1 MYLNIL
7 LKSPEQTFWSNDVD
21 ALKGSISITLIIAL
35 LIVFV
40 GNHIPLKIDWHIIII
55 DDIPPMDF
63 SLHRLPNNIPKP
75 INKVEI
81 KSETTIPNKRLIEKN
96 VESRKEATPKNK
108 IDWINEIGIIE
119 IE

>member
-1 MYLNIL
+1 
-7 LKSPEQTFWSNDVD
+7 
-21 ALKGSISITLIIAL
+21 
-35 LIVFV
+35 
-40 GNHIPLKIDWHIIII
+40 
-55 DDIPPMDF
+55 MDF

-108 IDWINEIGIIE
+108 ID
-119 IE
+119 